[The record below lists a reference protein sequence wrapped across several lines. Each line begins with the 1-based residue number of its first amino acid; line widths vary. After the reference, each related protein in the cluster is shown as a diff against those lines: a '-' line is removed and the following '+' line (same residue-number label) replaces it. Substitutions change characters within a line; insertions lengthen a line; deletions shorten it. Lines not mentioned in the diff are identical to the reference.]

1 MLSENAVRANRQENL
16 TRQFINISGSSL
28 NPDMIFEN
36 CDQINLLSYFNLRLL
51 EKGSAEEKTQSN
63 N

>member
-1 MLSENAVRANRQENL
+1 MLSENAVRASRQENL

-28 NPDMIFEN
+28 NPDMNFEN
-36 CDQINLLSYFNLRLL
+36 CDQIHLLSYFNLRLL
-51 EKGSAEEKTQSN
+51 EKGSAEEKAPSN